1 MPRMTSLFQ
10 GKNHLH
16 AVASALSTLGGFQ
29 MAPEWFHKLS
39 QYAPWQI
46 LMTTVFIWQSGGQQ
60 DFVYSLLVAIV
71 FYAIIYFSKY
81 ITITHNHRDGDYDG
95 NDQEDHFE
103 DMSPD
108 DPSANNENDDDEAPA
123 DPTNPNEAFSNYY

>member
-1 MPRMTSLFQ
+1 MNTSFQMPKMTSLFQ

-16 AVASALSTLGGFQ
+16 AIASALSTLGGFQ
-29 MAPEWFHKLS
+29 MAPDWFHKLA

-46 LMTTVFIWQSGGQQ
+46 IMTTVFIWQSGGQQ

-71 FYAIIYFSKY
+71 FYAVIYFSKY
-81 ITITHNHRDGDYDG
+81 ISITDAHVQDE
-95 NDQEDHFE
+95 EDHFE

-108 DPSANNENDDDEAPA
+108 DPVADNNDEDDEPPSDPTANNEV
-123 DPTNPNEAFSNYY
+123 FSNYY